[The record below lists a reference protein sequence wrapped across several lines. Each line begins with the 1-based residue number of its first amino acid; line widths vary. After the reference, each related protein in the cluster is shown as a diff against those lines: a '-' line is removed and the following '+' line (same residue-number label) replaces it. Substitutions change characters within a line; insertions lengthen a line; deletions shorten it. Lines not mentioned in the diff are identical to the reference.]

1 MPRPSAAGRSSRAW
15 HWTSCA
21 RSPIPRSWPTYV
33 GRPHRWVPAPL
44 PGVALRGAV
53 LADVPGLERLMAP
66 YVATGD
72 LLPRSNYDLCRHI
85 KEYVVAEGPTGEVIG
100 CGSLKV
106 YSRDLAELAGLAV
119 HQDWQRTGVGG
130 ALLAALIAEARAQ
143 GLAELLALTR
153 KPAFF
158 LKVGFA
164 PAEREHFPL
173 KVWADCTRC
182 PRQNCCDEVAVVLR
196 L

>member
-1 MPRPSAAGRSSRAW
+1 MSALPIYGERGAGSGTLHGGPHLSHAPTGTAPS
-15 HWTSCA
+15 
-21 RSPIPRSWPTYV
+21 PF
-33 GRPHRWVPAPL
+33 
-44 PGVALRGAV
+44 PGVALRVAV
-53 LADVPGLERLMAP
+53 LADVPQLEALMAP
-66 YVATGD
+66 YVQTGD

-85 KEYVVAEGPTGEVIG
+85 KEYVVAEAPAGEVIG

-106 YSRDLAELAGLAV
+106 YSRDLAELAALAV
-119 HQDWQRTGVGG
+119 REDWQRAGVGG
-130 ALLAALIAEARAQ
+130 ALLAALIAEARAH
-143 GLAELLALTR
+143 GLAEVLALTR

-173 KVWADCTRC
+173 KVWADCNRC
-182 PRQNCCDEVAVVLR
+182 PRQTCCDEVAVVLR

>member
-1 MPRPSAAGRSSRAW
+1 MSALPIYGEQGAGSGTFRGKAHVRLAPEG
-15 HWTSCA
+15 TA
-21 RSPIPRSWPTYV
+21 PRS
-33 GRPHRWVPAPL
+33 PL

-53 LADVPGLERLMAP
+53 LSDVPALEHLMAP
-66 YVATGD
+66 YVETGD

-85 KEYVVAEGPTGEVIG
+85 KEYVVAETPEGEVIG

-106 YSRDLAELAGLAV
+106 YSRELAELAALAV
-119 HQDWQRTGVGG
+119 REDWQRAGVGG
-130 ALLAALIAEARAQ
+130 ALLAALIAEARAH
-143 GLAELLALTR
+143 GLAEVLALTR

-173 KVWADCTRC
+173 KVWADCVRC
-182 PRQNCCDEVAVVLR
+182 PRNDCCDEIAVTLK

>member
-1 MPRPSAAGRSSRAW
+1 MSALPIFGEPGAGSREQVLPGGRGDAVHSGVYRS
-15 HWTSCA
+15 
-21 RSPIPRSWPTYV
+21 
-33 GRPHRWVPAPL
+33 PL
-44 PGVALRGAV
+44 PGIALRGAV
-53 LADVPGLERLMAP
+53 LADVPALERLMAP
-66 YVATGD
+66 YVQTGD

-85 KEYVVAEGPTGEVIG
+85 KEYVVAEAPTGELIG

-106 YSRDLAELAGLAV
+106 YSRDLAELAALAV
-119 HQDWQRTGVGG
+119 REDWQRAGVGG
-130 ALLAALIAEARAQ
+130 ALLAALIAEARAH
-143 GLAELLALTR
+143 GLAEVLALTR

-173 KVWADCTRC
+173 KVWADCERC
-182 PRQNCCDEVAVVLR
+182 PRNDCCDEIAVSLR